1 MKIALNLELPDD
13 YDCGLSEYDLKMH
26 LGVKLYE
33 DGLVSTGFAAR
44 MLGMERRDFLMNMGI
59 YGGEIFKMGD
69 EEEIK
74 KECEIARQ
82 TIR

>member
-1 MKIALNLELPDD
+1 MRIIINVDLPDD
-13 YDCGLSEYDLKMH
+13 HDCGLTEYDLKMH

-33 DGLVSTGFAAR
+33 DGLVSSGFAAR
-44 MLGMERRDFLMNMGI
+44 MLGMERRDFLENMGS

-82 TIR
+82 FAR